1 MTRSRFPSSSFQF
14 DLDNSA
20 MTSWVLIPNK
30 RLTERGKIIRTIAA
44 VRPKMKIRTRVRGG
58 EFSSE
63 ILSEKIFTEGNK
75 D

>member
-1 MTRSRFPSSSFQF
+1 
-14 DLDNSA
+14 